1 MAKCYFG
8 SDGMFD
14 IWEDD
19 IGNPEYPDSLTEV
32 PSDTALWRLS
42 YNHETSTL
50 TVKHD
55 GMTDTQAEEQLVID
69 SNALLVAEDSSA

>member
-19 IGNPEYPDSLTEV
+19 IGNPEYTDSLTEV

-69 SNALLVAEDSSA
+69 SNALLVAEDSPA

>member
-69 SNALLVAEDSSA
+69 SNALLVAEDSPA